1 MTLEYLMNSGLTE
14 EEAYIFMEAW
24 GCEDFGEGG
33 KIK

>member
-24 GCEDFGEGG
+24 GCDFGEEVR
-33 KIK
+33 